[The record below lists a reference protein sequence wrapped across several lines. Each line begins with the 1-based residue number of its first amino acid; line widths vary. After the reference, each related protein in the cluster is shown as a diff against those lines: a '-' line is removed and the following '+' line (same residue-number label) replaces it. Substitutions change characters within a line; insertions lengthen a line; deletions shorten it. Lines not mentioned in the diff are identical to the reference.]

1 MKGKEMDYFTA
12 LYEVA
17 RVINA
22 SLEPSRVLEEIVKC
36 VTKAMNV
43 KASSLRLLDYREKK
57 LIMGAF
63 RGLSEAYVQ
72 KGPILVEGS
81 GLDKKALRGKTI
93 YLKDAQTDK
102 NFQYTEKAKVEGIKS
117 VLVVPLM
124 VEKKAIG
131 VLRVYTDK
139 VREFNEKEIKFLEA
153 AANLSAIAI
162 DNARMHQMLQMRC
175 DLMSAHKYRID
186 DN

>member
-17 RVINA
+17 KVINA
-22 SLEPSRVLEEIVKC
+22 SLETSRVLSEIVTC
-36 VTKAMNV
+36 VTKAMAV
-43 KASSLRLLDYREKK
+43 KASSLRLLDSREKK
-57 LIMGAF
+57 LLMGAF
-63 RGLSEAYVQ
+63 HGLSDAYVH
-72 KGPILVEGS
+72 KGPIVVDES

-93 YLKDAQTDK
+93 YLKDAQTDR
-102 NFQYTEKAKVEGIKS
+102 NFQYADRAKAEGIKS

-139 VREFNEKEIKFLEA
+139 IREFNEKEIRFLEA

-175 DLMSAHKYRID
+175 DLMAAHKYRID